1 MIAWIER
8 ISRKLAE
15 KYFCVFV
22 NLMYVF
28 VIFRTNQNNLNT

>member
-15 KYFCVFV
+15 KYFFVLV
-22 NLMYVF
+22 NLMCVS